1 MNVEALY
8 QRLPVPLQ
16 EAVCSIEGWRIR
28 HHRYNARFHQLLREY
43 EHRARAPHQAIE
55 ELRNGR
61 LFRFLHFCVR
71 EVPYYS
77 AHVPRDLLPA
87 RPEESFVALAEW
99 PMLTK
104 DQVKADR
111 ASFRARSITE
121 PVLTVHTSGT
131 TGSGFHFE
139 VTREA
144 AQEQWAVW
152 WRYRRSHGIPLDA
165 WCGYF
170 GARSLVPIRQT
181 SVPYW
186 RTNFPGRQL
195 MFSAYH
201 MGPLTVDSYLK
212 ELERRRP
219 VWLHGY
225 PSVLALLAAHML
237 ESDQRLSY
245 QVRWITTGAENLL
258 AGQRRQ
264 IEAAFGVRPCQHYG
278 ITEGVANFSEC
289 ERRTLHVDEDY
300 AAVEFV
306 PHSADADR
314 VIGTNFTNPAMPLV
328 RYDVGDFVT
337 RRQATCECGRPGR
350 LVHRVDGR
358 QEDYVVLPSGAS
370 IGRLDHAFKDL
381 VTVREAQIVQPSPDR
396 LVVYVVPGQGH
407 GPIEDERIMQELKS
421 RLGDGLLIQIQHVER
436 IARTAGGKLRFVISD
451 VKPSLATA

>member
-1 MNVEALY
+1 MNAEAFY
-8 QRLPVPLQ
+8 QRLPVSLQ
-16 EAVCSIEGWRIR
+16 EAACSIEGWRIR
-28 HHRYNARFHQLLREY
+28 RHRYNARFHRLLGEY
-43 EHRARAPHQAIE
+43 EARARASQQSIE

-77 AHVPRDLLPA
+77 THIPPSLLPA
-87 RPEESFVALAEW
+87 RPEESLSALAEW
-99 PMLTK
+99 PLLTK

-111 ASFRARSITE
+111 ASFRARSFTG
-121 PVLTVHTSGT
+121 PVLSVHTSGT
-131 TGSGFHFE
+131 TGSGFQFE

-144 AQEQWAVW
+144 VQEQWAVW

-170 GARSLVPIRQT
+170 GARSVVPIRQT
-181 SVPYW
+181 SAPYW
-186 RTNFPGRQL
+186 RTNFPGRQV

-201 MGPLTVDSYLK
+201 ISPLTIDSYLK

-219 VWLHGY
+219 AWLHGY
-225 PSVLALLAAHML
+225 PSVLALLAAHIL
-237 ESDQRLSY
+237 ESGNRLGY

-258 AGQRRQ
+258 ASQRRQ
-264 IEAAFGVRPCQHYG
+264 LEAAFGVRPRQHYG

-289 ERRTLHVDEDY
+289 ERHTLHVDEDY
-300 AAVEFV
+300 AAVEFLPQTAGV
-306 PHSADADR
+306 DR

-337 RRQATCECGRPGR
+337 RLQTTCGCGRAGR
-350 LVHRVDGR
+350 LVDRVDGR

-396 LVVYVVPGQGH
+396 LIVYVVPGQGH
-407 GPIEDERIMQELKS
+407 GPAEDERIVQELKR
-421 RLGDGLLIQIQHVER
+421 RLGDGLVIQIQHVER
-436 IARTAGGKLRFVISD
+436 ITRTAGGKLRFVISE